1 MRRTQSQAASD
12 AVAPSTSA
20 SDASNV
26 TQPQYSPDDPRHQQP
41 SASGD
46 SRASRNS
53 SLLADNPLLL
63 RRLLNT
69 ESATEALDIII
80 QQHDKASQRQLVS
93 ESEADLLISSS
104 LEAGNVSLAL
114 SIYRDMCAT
123 RRAQARKTIDAA
135 CVWPAATL
143 QTTVALVQ
151 GLCRQL
157 RVAEALDIMEGIR
170 AQGMPT
176 ADEVSFGYV
185 VNSPLPPCRALA
197 VVQPQ
202 EGSKLVSDSSS
213 LYEFELFSGT
223 VVSCSSEALQPANNP
238 IIAAARA
245 VGLWKRPAVG
255 AVHELVVQA
264 PDGTS
269 RTFRAGTATADVPAQ
284 VGERITVVCAPNQG
298 KNKQRRLLLTTSPPN
313 TRPGQPMAVT
323 NHRTGAALP
332 LLQPP
337 VSSSQASAPSWVIPA
352 TILLAGSDV
361 ASGLIDPSLP
371 TLIAAGAAVAVG
383 STVAGNTLLLPRLK
397 QLPANAVKVESIR
410 QQLLAQHAS
419 LGNKVK
425 QTLQVGLFA
434 APMPCFETGIILASF
449 NVVVL
454 AASNNET
461 CRSFFACFKTSDLAS
476 SKLKACAQ
484 EAGEDVRT
492 LARLWQLQVKMESVD
507 GAGGTA
513 YEARIERVAVARA
526 GVEQR
531 LSKRLELLD
540 GYARVMNM
548 IEIEV
553 EMEIEVP
560 AAELAGIE
568 EQIDRLYELEDL
580 QQEWQLQAEA
590 QDEVEKLLRSSPV
603 IPTLDRVT

>member
-1 MRRTQSQAASD
+1 MPYFTCLFKLQAASD

-176 ADEVSFGYV
+176 ADEVCDREVADCSSWSAAAGSKVHAAHCVGTPTAAMCCSAVADRGHECAVPKPPVLYTHANQCFQSWLQPHIVSCLAQVSFGYV

-352 TILLAGSDV
+352 TILLAG
-361 ASGLIDPSLP
+361 
-371 TLIAAGAAVAVG
+371 
-383 STVAGNTLLLPRLK
+383 K
-397 QLPANAVKVESIR
+397 
-410 QQLLAQHAS
+410 
-419 LGNKVK
+419 
-425 QTLQVGLFA
+425 
-434 APMPCFETGIILASF
+434 
-449 NVVVL
+449 
-454 AASNNET
+454 
-461 CRSFFACFKTSDLAS
+461 
-476 SKLKACAQ
+476 
-484 EAGEDVRT
+484 
-492 LARLWQLQVKMESVD
+492 
-507 GAGGTA
+507 
-513 YEARIERVAVARA
+513 
-526 GVEQR
+526 
-531 LSKRLELLD
+531 
-540 GYARVMNM
+540 
-548 IEIEV
+548 
-553 EMEIEVP
+553 
-560 AAELAGIE
+560 
-568 EQIDRLYELEDL
+568 
-580 QQEWQLQAEA
+580 
-590 QDEVEKLLRSSPV
+590 
-603 IPTLDRVT
+603 